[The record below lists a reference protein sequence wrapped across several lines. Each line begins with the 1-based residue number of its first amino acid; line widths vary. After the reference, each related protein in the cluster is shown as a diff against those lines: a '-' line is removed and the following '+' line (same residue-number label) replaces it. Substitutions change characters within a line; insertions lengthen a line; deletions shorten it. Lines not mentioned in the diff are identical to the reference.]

1 MANIVTLCRILLS
14 VLLLF
19 PPALSPGFFVLYL
32 AAGLTDMLDGPIA
45 RKTHTATAFGA
56 RLDTLADMAL
66 VAACMIRLLP
76 VLALPAWL
84 GVWVGVIAAIK
95 VVNLLSSWVL
105 SRQLAAMHTPLNRIT
120 GFALFLLPL
129 TLPLI
134 NLACSGSIV
143 CGLATVAAIQ
153 EGHLIRTGTPPRNSP

>member
-14 VLLLF
+14 VVLLF
-19 PPALSPGFFVLYL
+19 PPALSPGFFMLYL

-84 GVWVGVIAAIK
+84 GMWVGVIAAIK

-105 SRQLAAMHTPLNRIT
+105 YRQLAARHTLLNRLT

-129 TLPLI
+129 TLTLI
-134 NLACSGSIV
+134 DLTCSGSIV
-143 CGLATVAAIQ
+143 CALATVAAIQ
-153 EGHLIRTGTPPRNSP
+153 EGHLIRTVAPPMARP